1 MASKNKTTITTRTQD
16 TITQRDLELLAIA
29 QYQLA
34 SWTATCQRLEG
45 QLWNLAAFLW
55 RVPRLRC
62 GHESRHLLPRE
73 HHRRTIR

>member
-1 MASKNKTTITTRTQD
+1 LASKNKTTITTRTQD

-45 QLWNLAAFLW
+45 GIAKKLGTNGVVEPGRFSLAGTS
-55 RVPRLRC
+55 VEMQP
-62 GHESRHLLPRE
+62 
-73 HHRRTIR
+73 